1 MNDDKEYKDARSSM
15 WACCSVAAIF
25 TALLIV
31 DLVTGTTSGA
41 GFYIH
46 LVSAVV
52 WIPIS
57 ITQVMRYKT
66 AAEKVGKW
74 GNKR

>member
-1 MNDDKEYKDARSSM
+1 MNDKEYKDARSSM

-25 TALLIV
+25 TALTVV
-31 DLVTGTTSGA
+31 DIVTGSMSGA
-41 GFYIH
+41 GFWIH
-46 LVSAVV
+46 VIGAVV

-57 ITQVMRYKT
+57 VSQVLRYKS

-74 GNKR
+74 GKK